1 MQYVVRRLSSVLV
14 SFQKGECL
22 AGGLLLVR
30 SELFYIMD
38 VLLVCSYSVPLVFN
52 RGGPMLSGSEIR
64 SIYMRGH
71 GVDLFV
77 LLQ

>member
-1 MQYVVRRLSSVLV
+1 M

-22 AGGLLLVR
+22 AGRLLLVR

-52 RGGPMLSGSEIR
+52 RGGPMLSGRMIR
-64 SIYMRGH
+64 SIY
-71 GVDLFV
+71 L
-77 LLQ
+77 